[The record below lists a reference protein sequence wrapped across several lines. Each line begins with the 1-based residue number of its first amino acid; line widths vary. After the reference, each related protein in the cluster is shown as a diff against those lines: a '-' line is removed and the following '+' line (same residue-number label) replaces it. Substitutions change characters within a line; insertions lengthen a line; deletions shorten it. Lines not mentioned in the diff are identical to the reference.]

1 MAKSSEGNKPANS
14 WRSRPARTPEER
26 ENQLIALT
34 YDLVESRIRDG
45 SATSQETTHFLK
57 LGSLKNK
64 LEIEKLKTET
74 QLLSA
79 KRESIESAERSEE
92 LYNNA
97 IEALKRYKGEG

>member
-1 MAKSSEGNKPANS
+1 MAKTSKSEKPNDN
-14 WRSRPARTPEER
+14 WRTRPARTPEER

-57 LGSLKNK
+57 LGSLRNQ

-92 LYNNA
+92 LYQNA
-97 IEALKRYKGEG
+97 IEALKRYKGET